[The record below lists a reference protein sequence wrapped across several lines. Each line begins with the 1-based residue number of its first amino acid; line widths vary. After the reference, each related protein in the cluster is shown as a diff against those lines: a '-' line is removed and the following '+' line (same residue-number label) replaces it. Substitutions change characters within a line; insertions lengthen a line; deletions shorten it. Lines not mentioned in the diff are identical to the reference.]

1 MVRRRS
7 NSKTNM
13 GAIAQLNSLAQLN
26 SSSCGNQVPSFYAY
40 LKWYESLFQM
50 RAKILSK
57 VQQYHLISVGV
68 EKTEK

>member
-1 MVRRRS
+1 
-7 NSKTNM
+7 M

-57 VQQYHLISVGV
+57 VQQYHLISAGV
-68 EKTEK
+68 